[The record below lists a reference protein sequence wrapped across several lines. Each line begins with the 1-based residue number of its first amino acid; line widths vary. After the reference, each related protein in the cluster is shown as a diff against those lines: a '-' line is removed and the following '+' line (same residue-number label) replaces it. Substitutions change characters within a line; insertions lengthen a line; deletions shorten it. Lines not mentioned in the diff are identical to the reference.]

1 LHILIPNLDLNDPG
15 IDAAV
20 AQGWIP
26 GAPGK
31 GHPAAAPGASTPAAA
46 AAAVAAAVA
55 ATKQIQRPPLA
66 PNPENKSDTNL
77 ESMVRAVAQMDVDE
91 QGHWDYHGHSSGLS
105 FMRRMRE
112 QLGDL
117 MGPDSPATPFVK
129 SRPASLVLDSPRS
142 IIDSPSENPS
152 SPSSD
157 LPPKEL
163 ARQFCSN
170 AVGDAIALL
179 RFVHVPS
186 FWASFERIYD
196 TPQENWGNEEQRFL
210 PLLYSAMAL
219 GTLFGKDE
227 KALFSKAS
235 PISNPRDR

>member
-31 GHPAAAPGASTPAAA
+31 GHPSAPGGIASATAAAQSS
-46 AAAVAAAVA
+46 
-55 ATKQIQRPPLA
+55 QRPPLA

-117 MGPDSPATPFVK
+117 MGPDPPATPFVK
-129 SRPASLVLDSPRS
+129 SRPPSLVLDSPRS
-142 IIDSPSENPS
+142 TFDSPSEHPN
-152 SPSSD
+152 SPSGE
-157 LPPKEL
+157 LPPKDM
-163 ARQFCSN
+163 AYQFCSN
-170 AVGDAIALL
+170 AIDDAAALL
-179 RFVHVPS
+179 KFVHKPS
-186 FWASFERIYD
+186 FWASFERI
-196 TPQENWGNEEQRFL
+196 TGATRSN
-210 PLLYSAMAL
+210 
-219 GTLFGKDE
+219 
-227 KALFSKAS
+227 AS
-235 PISNPRDR
+235 CHCCTAPWL

>member
-1 LHILIPNLDLNDPG
+1 MHRAETLLHILIPNLDLNDPG

-31 GHPAAAPGASTPAAA
+31 GHPGAPVAAA
-46 AAAVAAAVA
+46 AAAAAA
-55 ATKQIQRPPLA
+55 TQPTQRPPLA
-66 PNPENKSDTNL
+66 PNTENKSDTNL

-129 SRPASLVLDSPRS
+129 SRPPSLVLDSPRS
-142 IIDSPSENPS
+142 ILD
-152 SPSSD
+152 
-157 LPPKEL
+157 
-163 ARQFCSN
+163 
-170 AVGDAIALL
+170 
-179 RFVHVPS
+179 
-186 FWASFERIYD
+186 
-196 TPQENWGNEEQRFL
+196 
-210 PLLYSAMAL
+210 
-219 GTLFGKDE
+219 
-227 KALFSKAS
+227 
-235 PISNPRDR
+235 